1 MTRGKNLP
9 KRLLIGD
16 IHGKWREYARI
27 LEVYQPDSS
36 VQVGDFGVGFR
47 GTNQAAVDQV
57 HYAMDNFGTGDNRY
71 IRGNHDNPEICRAD
85 PRCIPDATF
94 EKETGTFF
102 LGGAWSID
110 HAWRTEGVDWW
121 ADEELSMDELY
132 AAIDVYEKAK
142 PDIVISHEC
151 PEDIVGY
158 MMPWYR
164 REFPSRTRDALGSM
178 WSLHKPKLWVF
189 GHWHSSVTATF
200 DGCQFTCLNE
210 LEHMTIN
217 V

>member
-1 MTRGKNLP
+1 LS

-16 IHGKWREYARI
+16 VHGKWREYARI

-47 GTNQAAVDQV
+47 GINQAAVEQV
-57 HYAMDNFGTGDNRY
+57 QYAMDNFGGGNNRY
-71 IRGNHDNPEICRAD
+71 IRGNHDNPEVCRAD
-85 PRCIPDATF
+85 PRCITDATF
-94 EKETGTFF
+94 EEETGIFY

-110 HAWRTEGVDWW
+110 QAWRTEGVDWW
-121 ADEELSMDELY
+121 ADEELSMNELY
-132 AAIDVYEKAK
+132 AAIDVYERSK
-142 PDIVISHEC
+142 PDVVISHEC
-151 PEDIVGY
+151 PEDIIGY

-189 GHWHSSVTATF
+189 GHWHSSVTASF

-210 LEHMTIN
+210 LETMNIE